1 MKALTLTILEKNGLE
16 FCSEFFFKSLSI
28 FSPKNKSFYEV
39 KPVPNESP
47 VTLLATHAKKF
58 GVHYQKFQKINPNVK
73 KCHFFTVMKWNII
86 AIYVV
91 KLKSVLHSRFLINL
105 DKIWYVQVYPQGTSA
120 HQILSRSV
128 QKQKSFFLCSTFT
141 VKMTLVKWGLKN
153 EPIRGWRM
161 QFLS

>member
-1 MKALTLTILEKNGLE
+1 METFSRLLPQ
-16 FCSEFFFKSLSI
+16 SLSI
-28 FSPKNKSFYEV
+28 FSPKNKSFHEV

-47 VTLLATHAKKF
+47 VTLLATHAKKL

-91 KLKSVLHSRFLINL
+91 KLKSVLHSQFLINL

-141 VKMTLVKWGLKN
+141 VKKCLVKWGLQN
-153 EPIRGWRM
+153 ESFWGWK
-161 QFLS
+161 S

>member
-1 MKALTLTILEKNGLE
+1 MISIKGLKRLKALALTILEKNGLE
-16 FCSEFFFKSLSI
+16 FFSDFFLKSLSI
-28 FSPKNKSFYEV
+28 FSPKNKSLYEV

-47 VTLLATHAKKF
+47 VTLLATHAKKL
-58 GVHYQKFQKINPNVK
+58 GAQYQQFQKINPNVK
-73 KCHFFTVMKWNII
+73 KCQFF
-86 AIYVV
+86 
-91 KLKSVLHSRFLINL
+91 INL
-105 DKIWYVQVYPQGTSA
+105 DKIWYVQVYTQGTSA

>member
-1 MKALTLTILEKNGLE
+1 MKALALTILEKNGLE
-16 FCSEFFFKSLSI
+16 LFLRFSSLKSKHFLT
-28 FSPKNKSFYEV
+28 KNKSFHEV

-47 VTLLATHAKKF
+47 VTLLATHAKKL

-91 KLKSVLHSRFLINL
+91 KLKSVLHSQFLINL

-128 QKQKSFFLCSTFT
+128 QKQKSFFLCSIFT
-141 VKMTLVKWGLKN
+141 VK
-153 EPIRGWRM
+153 
-161 QFLS
+161 